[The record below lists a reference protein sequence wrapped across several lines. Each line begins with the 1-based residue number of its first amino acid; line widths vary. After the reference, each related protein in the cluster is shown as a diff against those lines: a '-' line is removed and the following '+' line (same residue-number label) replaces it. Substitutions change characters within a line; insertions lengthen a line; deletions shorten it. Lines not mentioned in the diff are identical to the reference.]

1 MGLFGGISNITNNIT
16 NISHNISDN
25 VTKISN
31 NISTHDNSTDNTE
44 AEEEHS
50 ILSSSKDLLVEGT
63 SKTINAAIKGSGFL
77 IRKVYETKI
86 NVVKEFTDIDPD
98 WYFIDDD
105 TLKKKIHNLEKIY
118 EDEEKRVKYGIV
130 EAERLELIENEILV
144 KKSLLKN
151 NLREC
156 ERIVNSGRLNTPFA
170 LYGIACLIADEAGD
184 KEKALND
191 AEKYYRIREGKIEHP
206 KIGLYLV
213 EKLTN
218 EARYEQALK
227 IIGDVIKAYPEN
239 KRAHELLFDIHT
251 ALGNS
256 NGAEVEKN
264 IISIL

>member
-118 EDEEKRVKYGIV
+118 EDEEK
-130 EAERLELIENEILV
+130 ELINEHQT
-144 KKSLLKN
+144 K
-151 NLREC
+151 
-156 ERIVNSGRLNTPFA
+156 RI
-170 LYGIACLIADEAGD
+170 I
-184 KEKALND
+184 
-191 AEKYYRIREGKIEHP
+191 
-206 KIGLYLV
+206 
-213 EKLTN
+213 
-218 EARYEQALK
+218 
-227 IIGDVIKAYPEN
+227 
-239 KRAHELLFDIHT
+239 
-251 ALGNS
+251 
-256 NGAEVEKN
+256 
-264 IISIL
+264 